1 MTNERIKRRLA
12 VVMATDIVGYSRLME
27 CDDTGTLGTVK
38 RLQTSILV
46 QNIATRGGW
55 IV

>member
-27 CDDTGTLGTVK
+27 FDDTGTLASG
-38 RLQTSILV
+38 RDC
-46 QNIATRGGW
+46 
-55 IV
+55 